1 MLPDHFLFVHSPRLV
16 SAANVAATAPGPA
29 GVFEVLDCG
38 ANGDV
43 QVFQKGG
50 CVASESGSQFFP
62 AFFPLGQWRQLF
74 DGFVKIIAGLVG
86 LLGPISE
93 LRANPG
99 PCAARR
105 IGAYCHILADQPG
118 SAVKLGSVPNLFFS
132 PLQKNGSR
140 ERRGFGVSCVPVPD
154 RNGADFL
161 HRRWYPLPGKGNC
174 CFKGGWFLRRFCRS
188 GLTST

>member
-16 SAANVAATAPGPA
+16 SAANVAATAPGPT

-50 CVASESGSQFFP
+50 CVTSESGSQFFP

-74 DGFVKIIAGLVG
+74 DGFVKITAGLVG
-86 LLGPISE
+86 LLGPIGE

-105 IGAYCHILADQPG
+105 IGAYCHILAVQPG
-118 SAVKLGSVPNLFFS
+118 SAVKLGSVPNLF
-132 PLQKNGSR
+132 
-140 ERRGFGVSCVPVPD
+140 CVPVPD

-161 HRRWYPLPGKGNC
+161 HHRWYPLPTGKGNC
-174 CFKGGWFLRRFCRS
+174 CFKGGWFLRGFCRS